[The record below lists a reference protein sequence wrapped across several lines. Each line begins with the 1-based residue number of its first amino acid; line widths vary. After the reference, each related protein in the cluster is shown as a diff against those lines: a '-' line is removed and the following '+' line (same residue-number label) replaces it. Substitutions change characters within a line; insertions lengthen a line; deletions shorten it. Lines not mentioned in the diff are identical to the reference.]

1 MIQLL
6 IIADD
11 FTGALDAG
19 VQLAVRGAKTA
30 VITDAAADWSE
41 SARDLDVLVVDAE
54 TRHLPA
60 AQAYEIVFRIVT
72 LAARLQVPY
81 IYKKTDSALRGN
93 VGAELSAVLHARGE
107 TQLPFLPA
115 FPQIGRCTVK
125 GVHYIQGVPVDQSV
139 FGKDPFEPVK
149 QSRVDQLVASQTQD
163 PVISLPAL
171 TAGAQTPE
179 QKGILIFDAESE
191 EDLFATG
198 HALQKA
204 GRLRIMAGCAGFA
217 AMLPELLDSCRGER
231 HFTMPR
237 LHQRLLM
244 LCGSVNPITLTQL
257 ERAEQAGFLRLRMRP
272 DQKLEPEYW
281 ETPAGREQLEC
292 WIDQLE
298 QGGHAVIDSND
309 PGGNEPTA
317 RYAQEQGLTLEE
329 VRQRISGSLG
339 QILKAVHDHGVE
351 GTLLITGGDTLKQ
364 CMDRLEVYQ
373 IEPLCELEP
382 GVVLSRFA
390 YQDVTRY
397 VISKS
402 GGFGSENLLVNLVNR
417 LSQPVCSQY
426 ER

>member
-19 VQLAVRGAKTA
+19 VQLAARGAKTA
-30 VITDAAADWSE
+30 VITDAGADWSE
-41 SARDLDVLVVDAE
+41 TARELDVLVVDAE

-60 AQAYEIVFRIVT
+60 TQAYDIVYRIVA

-93 VGAELSAVLHARGE
+93 VGAELSAVLHASGE

-115 FPQIGRCTVK
+115 FPQIGRCTVA
-125 GVHYIQGVPVDQSV
+125 GVHYILGVPVDQSV

-149 QSRVDQLVASQTQD
+149 QSRVDALVASQTQD
-163 PVISLPAL
+163 PVVSVPAL
-171 TAGAQTPE
+171 TEGAQVP
-179 QKGILIFDAESE
+179 QQQGILVFDAGSE
-191 EDLFATG
+191 EELFTTG
-198 HALQKA
+198 HVLQKA
-204 GRLRIMAGCAGFA
+204 GKLRIMAGCAGFA
-217 AMLPELLDSCRGER
+217 AMLPELLDSCRGECR
-231 HFTMPR
+231 FTMPR
-237 LHQRLLM
+237 LDKRLLM

-281 ETPAGREQLEC
+281 QTPNGREQLEQ
-292 WIDQLE
+292 WISLLE

-317 RYAQEQGLTLEE
+317 RYAREQGMTLEE

-339 QILKAVHDHGVE
+339 QILKAIHDHGVT

-364 CMDRLEVYQ
+364 CMDRLEVYK

-390 YQDVTRY
+390 YQGVTRY

-402 GGFGSENLLVNLVNR
+402 GGFGSENLLVCLTER
-417 LSQPVCSQY
+417 LARQS
-426 ER
+426 